1 MVYLPEE
8 LQRYI
13 FSFLPI
19 VSNEKKQLNL
29 IVKNYHLY
37 FEREFCKILRFN
49 FIYRYW
55 LKTNQEIRL
64 FLETNPMT
72 MIQLQKLYTFSTEY
86 GELIDEE
93 HSL

>member
-13 FSFLPI
+13 LSFLPI
-19 VSNEKKQLNL
+19 ISNEKKRLNN
-29 IVKNYHLY
+29 IVKNYHFY
-37 FEREFCKILRFN
+37 FEREFSKMLRFN

-55 LKTNQEIRL
+55 LNINKEIKI

-72 MIQLQKLYTFSTEY
+72 MIQIQKLYTFSTEY
-86 GELIDEE
+86 GDLIEE
-93 HSL
+93 ASVL